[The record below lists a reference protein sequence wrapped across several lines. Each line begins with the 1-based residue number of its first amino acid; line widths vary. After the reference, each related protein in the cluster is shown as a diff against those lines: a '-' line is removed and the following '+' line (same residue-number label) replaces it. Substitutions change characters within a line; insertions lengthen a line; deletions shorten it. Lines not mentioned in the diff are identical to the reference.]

1 MRDILQQ
8 FLLYWL
14 FYQMWLSCHPYF
26 VLTKEV
32 IMLSPDKK
40 AEILTALGKLGYDV
54 ISMQDN
60 RAANPGAV
68 SPAPEQLTLVIQTPA
83 VSA

>member
-1 MRDILQQ
+1 
-8 FLLYWL
+8 
-14 FYQMWLSCHPYF
+14 
-26 VLTKEV
+26 
-32 IMLSPDKK
+32 MLSPDKK

-60 RAANPGAV
+60 RAASPGAV